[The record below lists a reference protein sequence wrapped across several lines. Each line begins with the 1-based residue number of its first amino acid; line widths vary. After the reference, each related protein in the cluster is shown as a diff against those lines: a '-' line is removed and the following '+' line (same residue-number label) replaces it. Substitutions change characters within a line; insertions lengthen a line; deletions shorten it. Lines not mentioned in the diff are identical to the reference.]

1 MLSDPR
7 HVSALPVR
15 EAIKGNSI
23 GVFVSGLSEVRV
35 VNTDDVIAVLQKG
48 DRNRRIR
55 ATEMNEHSSRSH
67 AILQI
72 STEVE
77 SRGNDGATII
87 RRAKLNLVDLAG
99 SEKWDTQKKMVKA
112 HQKELTNI
120 NKSLSALGNVI
131 SALGEKHRT
140 HVPYRDSKL
149 TRLLQDSLGGN
160 THTLVFATIS
170 PNLAAIDET
179 ISTLNF
185 ADRAK
190 SVMVRVKVN
199 EVVDDAVLLARAQRE
214 IIRLQMKVRQLQ
226 AGGSSEES
234 SRLAA
239 VEKRTALLEK
249 ENARLEDENK
259 RLKRKLRKAK
269 GEKDV
274 DNAEDRRVYQSHSE
288 QSLIDY
294 DDDGEDHDDE
304 RTILDYGMLQRQLE
318 SEGRAVEIADS
329 LNEEQTNFDQIQAER
344 RALEQQM
351 QNLQMKMQSDLQE
364 EQALERLYGAADSD
378 DLADETDENLEGDED
393 DDDFCPVCRRPVDD
407 HTDAE
412 LDVCIEQEAAMEGD
426 DGAGAGLGQA
436 ATYVLKPEYSHL
448 FAAIQQQHKQ
458 QPSLST
464 TQAESSSGIGR
475 PDSPDRVILP
485 QVGNGNVSM
494 QREQVLQQQEEM
506 QRRGDDLLKMSE
518 QYLSKPSPSQKKNRQ
533 RRTNRLASSGVLNGK
548 PSTPEHRMRSK
559 STKGRKIK
567 QSNAKQKKARN
578 IGYRVDNQS
587 VAVMDKGQAKLRN
600 SMSDVGSKLKV
611 YVYRYDHWYP
621 CTVVGF
627 DRRRALHCCQY
638 DDGDKKWHDLR
649 QKEFKVISSSVDDHS
664 FGRGGGSPSSAA
676 SAPSAMG
683 MGTTARAYLSS
694 SQSERPN

>member
-1 MLSDPR
+1 
-7 HVSALPVR
+7 
-15 EAIKGNSI
+15 
-23 GVFVSGLSEVRV
+23 
-35 VNTDDVIAVLQKG
+35 
-48 DRNRRIR
+48 
-55 ATEMNEHSSRSH
+55 MNEHSSRSH

-412 LDVCIEQEAAMEGD
+412 VNSSYVRSEIFLLYIVRWCFCDVAFGLVLFQLDVCIEQEAAMEGD

-506 QRRGDDLLKMSE
+506 QRRGNI
-518 QYLSKPSPSQKKNRQ
+518 QYCGGAYIVEPRRQ
-533 RRTNRLASSGVLNGK
+533 FGV
-548 PSTPEHRMRSK
+548 
-559 STKGRKIK
+559 
-567 QSNAKQKKARN
+567 
-578 IGYRVDNQS
+578 
-587 VAVMDKGQAKLRN
+587 
-600 SMSDVGSKLKV
+600 
-611 YVYRYDHWYP
+611 
-621 CTVVGF
+621 
-627 DRRRALHCCQY
+627 CQ
-638 DDGDKKWHDLR
+638 G
-649 QKEFKVISSSVDDHS
+649 
-664 FGRGGGSPSSAA
+664 P
-676 SAPSAMG
+676 
-683 MGTTARAYLSS
+683 
-694 SQSERPN
+694 